1 MTDIQDIK
9 VYQQAQG
16 LLSVELSPN
25 KISNWNI
32 RNKNGKWYLY
42 RNERHRN
49 GYKSFDV
56 NLAKIIHNPSEL
68 NKAIYELIVLDDVKI
83 RNHLQNTVGPDV
95 KVDLSETGKD
105 IIDAGKRLV
114 KVNKLLKK
122 ILPVLENYHKDLDY
136 WRAGDDVGS
145 INYVTCGTPHCE
157 TIDQFESYFNTV
169 KKITNQ
175 VKGAV

>member
-1 MTDIQDIK
+1 MTDKEFGEFLKDT
-9 VYQQAQG
+9 
-16 LLSVELSPN
+16 L
-25 KISNWNI
+25 
-32 RNKNGKWYLY
+32 
-42 RNERHRN
+42 
-49 GYKSFDV
+49 
-56 NLAKIIHNPSEL
+56 
-68 NKAIYELIVLDDVKI
+68 
-83 RNHLQNTVGPDV
+83 GPDV

-105 IIDAGKRLV
+105 IIDAGKRLI

-175 VKGAV
+175 VKEEV